1 MMDQAAQFLR
11 IVRSE
16 VLESIY
22 LLAKRD
28 CKIHLQAQGSRGS
41 RRNRILYLIKPC
53 PRINSGFQFR
63 RCFEKDQWTLLKN
76 KGERKMTAKNGNRLQ
91 HHLTAVKEGKR
102 CFENAFE
109 SIARMILESEIE
121 KVVVNGRTTYDFTIF
136 RTGKKHIIGIYDE
149 INSFVSFVK
158 DAAEGG
164 SSKEMAFVLVGEPGN
179 GKTFFVEF
187 LCSMYRS
194 FLANEKNRKYTFR
207 FTNMDRLGSYGK
219 ISTIESQ
226 TYEDPMIL
234 AMNLFENPDDNKTFL
249 AKQIGFSDKEIEQ
262 LYDNYRPLGACSGY
276 MWNDIINLADG
287 NIDEMLKH
295 IEIIP
300 VPMTESLGTITG
312 KYPAKDKI
320 TSSAVDL
327 LGEESIQRLLH
338 ITDTNNPYRF
348 DLRRGALARVAGGGI
363 HFSDEVFKNKKDL
376 VQVYLGV
383 IQNRVI
389 EIDGYK
395 WPIDTLIVAT
405 SNNSEFNRFLSEK
418 EEAPIVD
425 RCRICYVSHNT
436 NYKLQENLT
445 SYAIGNEA
453 KTTLDRKDLHRDPNL
468 NYATSVAVVLTRL
481 PRSEKLTAIETMKL
495 SAGEVAGEKSIKTL
509 AEVIDTLN
517 QDPDITK
524 RFGQKGLGQRN
535 LGRAIQLLIESSET
549 NEGRCMFAYD
559 IYKTLERVVLDYVTE
574 VNDRAKYLEDLK
586 TAKGMYRERIMTE
599 MFNAYMD
606 EPFAIRKDVMNY
618 VNMIIGIDAE
628 NLGPDKMWKYKDPQ
642 TGELKALKVDER
654 YIKGVEERLGLKTE
668 EQRETFRT
676 SIRKIYGQKISVDP
690 NYDFMD
696 NLELVKAVTDVRLK
710 SDIAGAGSLIGAL
723 ANRTNEEN
731 QKLYDRMIDTMLNK
745 LNYCKTC
752 AQKTIEYFCTQED
765 EN

>member
-1 MMDQAAQFLR
+1 MEKLGNYGR
-11 IVRSE
+11 IK
-16 VLESIY
+16 L
-22 LLAKRD
+22 
-28 CKIHLQAQGSRGS
+28 
-41 RRNRILYLIKPC
+41 
-53 PRINSGFQFR
+53 
-63 RCFEKDQWTLLKN
+63 
-76 KGERKMTAKNGNRLQ
+76 
-91 HHLTAVKEGKR
+91 
-102 CFENAFE
+102 
-109 SIARMILESEIE
+109 
-121 KVVVNGRTTYDFTIF
+121 
-136 RTGKKHIIGIYDE
+136 
-149 INSFVSFVK
+149 
-158 DAAEGG
+158 
-164 SSKEMAFVLVGEPGN
+164 
-179 GKTFFVEF
+179 
-187 LCSMYRS
+187 
-194 FLANEKNRKYTFR
+194 
-207 FTNMDRLGSYGK
+207 
-219 ISTIESQ
+219 IESQ

-234 AMNLFENPDDNKTFL
+234 AMNLFENPDENKNFL
-249 AKQIGFSDKEIEQ
+249 AGEIGFDDRTIEQ
-262 LYDNYRPLGACSGY
+262 IYEDYRPLGACSGY
-276 MWNDIINLADG
+276 IWNDIRGYTDGDLDKMLAFVD
-287 NIDEMLKH
+287 
-295 IEIIP
+295 IIP
-300 VPMTESLGTITG
+300 VPLTESLGTVTG

-363 HFSDEVFKNKKDL
+363 HFADEIYKNKKDL

-383 IQNRVI
+383 IQNRNI

-405 SNNSEFNRFLSEK
+405 SNNSEFNRFLAEK

-436 NYKLQENLT
+436 NYKLQKDLT
-445 SYAIGNEA
+445 AYAVGNESR
-453 KTTLDRKDLHRDPNL
+453 TTLTREALHQDPNL
-468 NYATSVAVVLTRL
+468 NYAGSVAVVLTRL
-481 PRSEKLTAIETMKL
+481 PRSEKLTPIETMKL
-495 SAGEVAGEKSIKTL
+495 AAGEVAGEKSIKTL

-517 QDPDITK
+517 QEADITK

-535 LGRAIQLLIESSET
+535 MGRAIQLLTESSET
-549 NEGRCMFAYD
+549 NEGECMFAYD
-559 IYKTLERVVLDYVTE
+559 IFRALERVILDYVPE
-574 VNDRAKYLEDLK
+574 ANDRSKYLEDLK
-586 TAKGMYRERIMTE
+586 IAKGLYRERIMTE

-606 EPFAIRKDVMNY
+606 EPLAIRKDVMNY
-618 VNMIIGIDAE
+618 VNMIIGVDAE

-642 TGELKALKVDER
+642 TGELRALKIDER
-654 YIKGVEERLGLKTE
+654 FIKSVEERLGLKTE

-731 QKLYDRMIDTMLNK
+731 QKLYDRMVSTMLNK
-745 LNYCKTC
+745 LGYCRTC

>member
-1 MMDQAAQFLR
+1 M
-11 IVRSE
+11 E
-16 VLESIY
+16 E
-22 LLAKRD
+22 
-28 CKIHLQAQGSRGS
+28 
-41 RRNRILYLIKPC
+41 NR
-53 PRINSGFQFR
+53 
-63 RCFEKDQWTLLKN
+63 E
-76 KGERKMTAKNGNRLQ
+76 RLQ
-91 HHLTAVKEGKR
+91 DHLAAVKEGNR
-102 CFENAFE
+102 RFENAFQGVT
-109 SIARMILESEIE
+109 RMILESPIE
-121 KVVVNGRTTYDFTIF
+121 KVVVNGKTTYDFAIF
-136 RTGKKHIIGIYDE
+136 RSGRKHIIGMYDE
-149 INSFVSFVK
+149 LNSFVSYVK

-179 GKTFFVEF
+179 GKTFFVDFLCMKYREF
-187 LCSMYRS
+187 LSQ
-194 FLANEKNRKYTFR
+194 AKNRKYTFR
-207 FTNMDRLGSYGK
+207 FTDIDKLEGYGRLK
-219 ISTIESQ
+219 VIESQ

-234 AMNLFENPDDNKTFL
+234 AMNLFEDTDETKRYL
-249 AKQIGFSDKEIEQ
+249 EEKAGFSDEEREQ
-262 LYDNYRPLGACSGY
+262 LYENYRPLGACSGY
-276 MWNDIINLADG
+276 IWNDIRTQTGGDMAD
-287 NIDEMLKH
+287 MLKFV
-295 IEIIP
+295 EIVP
-300 VPMTESLGTITG
+300 VPLTESLGTITG

-363 HFSDEVFKNKKDL
+363 HFSDEIYKNKKDL

-383 IQNRVI
+383 IQNRTI

-395 WPIDTLIVAT
+395 WPIDSLILAT
-405 SNNSEFNRFLSEK
+405 SNNNEFYRFLAEK

-436 NYKLQENLT
+436 NYKLQKDLT
-445 SYAIGNEA
+445 AYAIGSEA
-453 KTTLDRKDLHRDPNL
+453 RTTLTKEKLHQDPNV
-468 NYATSVAVVLTRL
+468 NYAGSVAVVLTRL

-495 SAGEVAGEKSIKTL
+495 AAGEVAGEKSIKTL

-517 QDPDITK
+517 QDPQITN

-535 LGRAIQLLIESSET
+535 LGRALQLLIESSET
-549 NEGRCMFAYD
+549 NEGECMFAYD
-559 IYKTLERVVLDYVTE
+559 IFKALERIVLDYVSE
-574 VNDRAKYLEDLK
+574 ANDRIKYLEDLK
-586 TAKGMYRERIMTE
+586 TAKGLYRERIMTE

-618 VNMIIGIDAE
+618 VNMIIGADAE
-628 NLGPDKMWKYKDPQ
+628 SLGPDKMWKYKDPQ
-642 TGELKALKVDER
+642 TGELKALKIDER
-654 YIKGVEERLGLKTE
+654 FIKSVEERLQLKTE

-731 QKLYDRMIDTMLNK
+731 QKLYDRMIETMLDK
-745 LNYCKTC
+745 LGYCKTC

-765 EN
+765 EQ

>member
-1 MMDQAAQFLR
+1 MSNNANTLR
-11 IVRSE
+11 
-16 VLESIY
+16 
-22 LLAKRD
+22 
-28 CKIHLQAQGSRGS
+28 
-41 RRNRILYLIKPC
+41 
-53 PRINSGFQFR
+53 
-63 RCFEKDQWTLLKN
+63 
-76 KGERKMTAKNGNRLQ
+76 
-91 HHLTAVKEGKR
+91 HHLTEVKEGNR
-102 CFENAFE
+102 CFENAFQGV
-109 SIARMILESEIE
+109 SRMILDSDIT
-121 KVVVNGRTTYDFTIF
+121 KVVVNGKTTYDFSLF
-136 RTGKKHIIGIYDE
+136 REGPKHVIGIYDE
-149 INSFVSFVK
+149 INSFVSYVK

-179 GKTFFVEF
+179 GKTFLVDF
-187 LCSMYRS
+187 LSAKYRD
-194 FLANEKNRKYTFR
+194 FLSKEQNRKYTFK
-207 FTNMDRLGSYGK
+207 FLNLAKLENYGR
-219 ISTIESQ
+219 IATIESQ

-234 AMNLFENPDDNKTFL
+234 AMNLFEDSDQNREFL
-249 AKQIGFSDKEIEQ
+249 VKQIGFSDKEVEAV
-262 LYDNYRPLGACSGY
+262 YENYRPIGACSGY
-276 MWNDIINLADG
+276 IWNDIRNFTGGA
-287 NIDEMLKH
+287 IDEMLKF

-300 VPMTESLGTITG
+300 VPLTESLGTVTG

-320 TSSAVDL
+320 TSSSVDL

-363 HFSDEVFKNKKDL
+363 HFSDEIYKNKKDL

-383 IQNRVI
+383 IQNRSI

-405 SNNSEFNRFLSEK
+405 SNNSEFHRFLSEK

-436 NYKLQENLT
+436 NYKLQKDLT
-445 SYAIGNEA
+445 EYAIGSEA
-453 KTTLDRKDLHRDPNL
+453 RTTLTGENLHQDPNL
-468 NYATSVAVVLTRL
+468 NYATSIAVVLSRL
-481 PRSEKLTAIETMKL
+481 PRSEKLTPVETMKL

-517 QDPDITK
+517 QDPNIIN

-535 LGRAIQLLIESSET
+535 LGRAIQLSIESSET

-559 IYKTLERVVLDYVTE
+559 IFKALDRIILDYVTE
-574 VNDRAKYLEDLK
+574 ANDRTKYLEDLK
-586 TAKGMYRERIMTE
+586 TAKGLYRERIMTE

-628 NLGPDKMWKYKDPQ
+628 NLGPDKMWKYKNPQ
-642 TGELKALKVDER
+642 TGELKALKIDER
-654 YIKGVEERLGLKTE
+654 YINSVEERLGLKSE
-668 EQRETFRT
+668 EQRDSFRT
-676 SIRKIYGQKISVDP
+676 SIRKIYGQKISVNPD
-690 NYDFMD
+690 YDFMD

-731 QKLYDRMIDTMLNK
+731 QKLYDRMIDTMLEK
-745 LNYCKTC
+745 LGYCKTC

-765 EN
+765 EK

>member
-1 MMDQAAQFLR
+1 MATNTHSLIQ
-11 IVRSE
+11 
-16 VLESIY
+16 
-22 LLAKRD
+22 
-28 CKIHLQAQGSRGS
+28 HL
-41 RRNRILYLIKPC
+41 K
-53 PRINSGFQFR
+53 
-63 RCFEKDQWTLLKN
+63 
-76 KGERKMTAKNGNRLQ
+76 
-91 HHLTAVKEGKR
+91 AVKKGQR
-102 CFENAFE
+102 RFENAFQ
-109 SIARMILESEIE
+109 SVSRMILEGGIE
-121 KVVVNGRTTYDFTIF
+121 KITVNGKTTYDFRVF
-136 RTGKKHIIGIYDE
+136 RTGSKHVIGMYE
-149 INSFVSFVK
+149 EVNSFVSYVK

-187 LCSMYRS
+187 LAGRYRS
-194 FLANEKNRKYTFR
+194 FLSREENRKYSFR
-207 FTNMDRLGSYGK
+207 FKHLDQFGTYGR

-234 AMNLFENPDDNKTFL
+234 AMNLFELPDDNKTFL
-249 AKQIGFSDKEIEQ
+249 TREMGFSDREAEA
-262 LYDNYRPLGACSGY
+262 LLEAYRPLGACSGY
-276 MWNDIINLADG
+276 IWNDIRSHCGGDL
-287 NIDEMLKH
+287 ERMLSFV
-295 IEIIP
+295 EVIP
-300 VPMTESLGTITG
+300 VPLTESLGTVTG

-363 HFSDEVFKNKKDL
+363 HFSDEIFKNKKDL

-383 IQNRVI
+383 IQNRTI

-405 SNNSEFNRFLSEK
+405 SNNSEFHRFLSEK

-425 RCRICYVSHNT
+425 RCRLCYVSHNT
-436 NYKLQENLT
+436 NYKLQKDLT
-445 SYAIGNEA
+445 AYAVGSEA
-453 KTTLDRKDLHRDPNL
+453 RTTLTKESLHQDPNL
-468 NYATSVAVVLTRL
+468 NYAACVGVVLSRL
-481 PRSEKLTAIETMKL
+481 PRSEKLTPVETMKL
-495 SAGEVAGEKSIKTL
+495 AAGEVAGEKSIKTL

-517 QDPDITK
+517 QDPEIIN

-549 NEGRCMFAYD
+549 NEGQCMFAYD
-559 IYKTLERVVLDYVTE
+559 VFKALERIVLDYVTE
-574 VNDRAKYLEDLK
+574 ANDRAKYLEDIK
-586 TAKGMYRERIMTE
+586 TAKGLYRERIMTE

-642 TGELKALKVDER
+642 TGELKALKIDER
-654 YIKGVEERLGLKTE
+654 YVNSVEERLGLKTE
-668 EQRETFRT
+668 EQRESFRT

-731 QKLYDRMIDTMLNK
+731 QKLYDRMIGTMLNK
-745 LNYCKTC
+745 LGYCRTC

-765 EN
+765 EK

>member
-1 MMDQAAQFLR
+1 MA
-11 IVRSE
+11 
-16 VLESIY
+16 
-22 LLAKRD
+22 
-28 CKIHLQAQGSRGS
+28 
-41 RRNRILYLIKPC
+41 N
-53 PRINSGFQFR
+53 N
-63 RCFEKDQWTLLKN
+63 N
-76 KGERKMTAKNGNRLQ
+76 NGLH
-91 HHLTAVKEGKR
+91 HHLAAVKAGER
-102 CFENAFE
+102 CFENAFQGV
-109 SIARMILESEIE
+109 ARMILGSKIE
-121 KVVVNGRTTYDFTIF
+121 KVVVNGKTTYDFSIF
-136 RTGKKHIIGIYDE
+136 RTGAKHVIGMYDE
-149 INSFVSFVK
+149 INSFVSYVK

-164 SSKEMAFVLVGEPGN
+164 SSKEMAYVLVGEPGN

-187 LCSMYRS
+187 LCSRYRE
-194 FLANEKNRKYTFR
+194 FLTISKNRKYSFR
-207 FTNMDRLGSYGK
+207 FINMDKLGSYGRIK
-219 ISTIESQ
+219 AIESQ

-234 AMNLFENPDDNKTFL
+234 AMNLFESADENKEYL
-249 AKQIGFSDKEIEQ
+249 AKQIGFTGKEIEKF
-262 LYDNYRPLGACSGY
+262 YDNYRPLGACSGY
-276 MWNDIINLADG
+276 IWNDITNFTNG
-287 NIDEMLKH
+287 NIDEMLRFVELFK
-295 IEIIP
+295 
-300 VPMTESLGTITG
+300 VPLTESLGTITG

-348 DLRRGALARVAGGGI
+348 DLRRGALARVAGGGV
-363 HFSDEVFKNKKDL
+363 HFSDEIYKNKKDL

-383 IQNRVI
+383 IQNRNI
-389 EIDGYK
+389 EIDGFK
-395 WPIDTLIVAT
+395 WPIDTLIIAT
-405 SNNSEFNRFLSEK
+405 SNNSEFNRFIGEK

-425 RCRICYVSHNT
+425 RCRIGYVSHNT
-436 NYKLQENLT
+436 NYKLQKELT
-445 SYAIGNEA
+445 AYTIGNEA
-453 KTTLDRKDLHRDPNL
+453 RTTLTRQSLHQDPNM
-468 NYATSVAVVLTRL
+468 NYAASVAVVLSRL
-481 PRSEKLTAIETMKL
+481 PRSEKLTPVETMKL
-495 SAGEVAGEKSIKTL
+495 AAGEVAGEKSIKTL

-517 QDPDITK
+517 QDPDITR

-549 NEGRCMFAYD
+549 NEGECMFAYD
-559 IYKTLERVVLDYVTE
+559 IFKALERIILDYVPE
-574 VNDRAKYLEDLK
+574 ANDRAKYLEDLK
-586 TAKGMYRERIMTE
+586 TAKGLYRERIMTE

-606 EPFAIRKDVMNY
+606 EPLAIRKDVMNY

-654 YIKGVEERLGLKTE
+654 YIKSVEERLGLKTE

-676 SIRKIYGQKISVDP
+676 SVRKIYGQKLSVDP

-731 QKLYDRMIDTMLNK
+731 QKLYDRMIETMLKK
-745 LNYCKTC
+745 LGYCRTC

-765 EN
+765 EK

>member
-1 MMDQAAQFLR
+1 MSDNPKTLHH
-11 IVRSE
+11 
-16 VLESIY
+16 
-22 LLAKRD
+22 
-28 CKIHLQAQGSRGS
+28 HLQEVKQG
-41 RRNRILYLIKPC
+41 N
-53 PRINSGFQFR
+53 
-63 RCFEKDQWTLLKN
+63 
-76 KGERKMTAKNGNRLQ
+76 
-91 HHLTAVKEGKR
+91 R
-102 CFENAFE
+102 CFENAFQ
-109 SIARMILESEIE
+109 SVSRMILDSKIE
-121 KVVVNGRTTYDFTIF
+121 KVVVNGKTTYNFSIF
-136 RTGKKHIIGIYDE
+136 REGSKHVIGMYDE
-149 INSFVSFVK
+149 INSFVSYVK

-179 GKTFFVEF
+179 GKTFLVD
-187 LCSMYRS
+187 
-194 FLANEKNRKYTFR
+194 FLAAKYRAFLSEGKNRKYTFK
-207 FTNMDRLGSYGK
+207 FLNLDKVGDYGK
-219 ISTIESQ
+219 IKIIESQ

-234 AMNLFENPDDNKTFL
+234 AMSLFENPAQNKEFL
-249 AKQIGFSDKEIEQ
+249 AKQIGFSDTEIET
-262 LYDNYRPLGACSGY
+262 LYENYRPLGACSSYIFG
-276 MWNDIINLADG
+276 DIRNYTDG
-287 NIDEMLKH
+287 DMDEMLKYV
-295 IEIIP
+295 EISP
-300 VPMTESLGTITG
+300 VPLTESLGTVTG

-320 TSSAVDL
+320 TSSSVDL

-338 ITDTNNPYRF
+338 ISDTNNPYRF

-363 HFSDEVFKNKKDL
+363 HFSDEIYKNKKDL

-383 IQNRVI
+383 IQNRSI

-405 SNNSEFNRFLSEK
+405 SNNSEFHRFLSEK

-436 NYKLQENLT
+436 NYKLQRELT
-445 SYAIGNEA
+445 GYAIGSETR
-453 KTTLDRKDLHRDPNL
+453 TTLNGENLHQDPNL
-468 NYATSVAVVLTRL
+468 NYASSIAVVLSRL
-481 PRSEKLTAIETMKL
+481 PRSEKLTPVETMKL

-517 QDPDITK
+517 QDPEIIN

-535 LGRAIQLLIESSET
+535 LGRAIQLSIESSET
-549 NEGRCMFAYD
+549 NEGECMFAYD
-559 IYKTLERVVLDYVTE
+559 IFKALDRIILDYVTDA
-574 VNDRAKYLEDLK
+574 NDRTKYLEDLK
-586 TAKGMYRERIMTE
+586 IAKGLYRERIMTE

-642 TGELKALKVDER
+642 TAELKALKIDER
-654 YIKGVEERLGLKTE
+654 YINSVEERLGLKTE
-668 EQRETFRT
+668 EQRESFRT
-676 SIRKIYGQKISVDP
+676 SIRKIYGQKLSVDP
-690 NYDFMD
+690 DYDFMD

-731 QKLYDRMIDTMLNK
+731 QKLYDRMIATMLEK
-745 LNYCKTC
+745 LGYCRTC

-765 EN
+765 ER

>member
-1 MMDQAAQFLR
+1 MPT
-11 IVRSE
+11 STH
-16 VLESIY
+16 S
-22 LLAKRD
+22 
-28 CKIHLQAQGSRGS
+28 
-41 RRNRILYLIKPC
+41 LIQHIKAV
-53 PRINSGFQFR
+53 
-63 RCFEKDQWTLLKN
+63 K
-76 KGERKMTAKNGNRLQ
+76 KGERR
-91 HHLTAVKEGKR
+91 
-102 CFENAFE
+102 FENAFQ
-109 SIARMILESEIE
+109 SVSRMIFEGGIE
-121 KVVVNGRTTYDFTIF
+121 KIIVNGKTTYDFRVF
-136 RTGKKHIIGIYDE
+136 RTGPKHVIGMYE
-149 INSFVSFVK
+149 EVNSFVSYVK

-187 LCSMYRS
+187 LSGRYRS
-194 FLANEKNRKYTFR
+194 FLSREENRKYSFR
-207 FTNMDRLGSYGK
+207 FQHLDQFGSYGR
-219 ISTIESQ
+219 ISAIESQ

-234 AMNLFENPDDNKTFL
+234 AMNLFDLPDDNKTFL
-249 AKQIGFSDKEIEQ
+249 TREMGFSEPEAEALFDA
-262 LYDNYRPLGACSGY
+262 YRPLGACSGY
-276 MWNDIINLADG
+276 IWNDIRSHCAGDLERMLAFV
-287 NIDEMLKH
+287 EV
-295 IEIIP
+295 IP
-300 VPMTESLGTITG
+300 VPLTESLGTVTG

-363 HFSDEVFKNKKDL
+363 HFSDEIFKNKKDL

-383 IQNRVI
+383 IQNRSI

-405 SNNSEFNRFLSEK
+405 SNNSEFHRFLSEK

-425 RCRICYVSHNT
+425 RCRLCYVSHNT
-436 NYKLQENLT
+436 NYKLQKELT
-445 SYAIGNEA
+445 GYAVGSEA
-453 KTTLDRKDLHRDPNL
+453 RTTLTKESLHQDPNL
-468 NYATSVAVVLTRL
+468 NYAACVGVVLSRL
-481 PRSEKLTAIETMKL
+481 PRSEKLTPVETMKL
-495 SAGEVAGEKSIKTL
+495 AAGEVAGEKSIKTL

-517 QDPDITK
+517 QDPEIIN

-549 NEGRCMFAYD
+549 NEGQCMFAYD
-559 IYKTLERVVLDYVTE
+559 VFKALERIVLDYVSE
-574 VNDRAKYLEDLK
+574 ANDRAKYLEDIK
-586 TAKGMYRERIMTE
+586 TAKGLYRERIMTE

-642 TGELKALKVDER
+642 TGELKALKIDER
-654 YIKGVEERLGLKTE
+654 YVNSVEERLGLKTE
-668 EQRETFRT
+668 EQRESFRT
-676 SIRKIYGQKISVDP
+676 SIRKIYGQKISIDP

-731 QKLYDRMIDTMLNK
+731 QKLYDRMIGTMLNK
-745 LNYCKTC
+745 LGYCRTC

-765 EN
+765 EK

>member
-1 MMDQAAQFLR
+1 MVKNNTSALHQ
-11 IVRSE
+11 
-16 VLESIY
+16 
-22 LLAKRD
+22 
-28 CKIHLQAQGSRGS
+28 HLV
-41 RRNRILYLIKPC
+41 
-53 PRINSGFQFR
+53 
-63 RCFEKDQWTLLKN
+63 E
-76 KGERKMTAKNGNRLQ
+76 
-91 HHLTAVKEGKR
+91 VKEGTR
-102 CFENAFE
+102 CFENAFQGV
-109 SIARMILESEIE
+109 ARMILDSDIQ
-121 KVVVNGRTTYDFTIF
+121 KVVVNGKTTYDFSIF
-136 RTGKKHIIGIYDE
+136 RSGKKHIIGMYDE
-149 INSFVSFVK
+149 INSFVSYVK
-158 DAAEGG
+158 DAAENG

-179 GKTFFVEF
+179 GKTFLVDF
-187 LCSMYRS
+187 LCSKYRE
-194 FLANEKNRKYTFR
+194 FLSQEINRKYSFR
-207 FTNMDRLGSYGK
+207 FIGMDQIGGYGK

-234 AMNLFENPDDNKTFL
+234 GMNITDEPDKNREFL
-249 AKQIGFSDKEIEQ
+249 SKEIGFSDNEIET
-262 LYDNYRPLGACSGY
+262 LWGDFRPLGACSAFIWDSIKNYTNG
-276 MWNDIINLADG
+276 DLAK
-287 NIDEMLKH
+287 MLEF
-295 IEIIP
+295 IQIIP
-300 VPMTESLGTITG
+300 VPMTESLGTVTG
-312 KYPAKDKI
+312 KYAAKDKI

-338 ITDTNNPYRF
+338 ITETNNPYRF
-348 DLRRGALARVAGGGI
+348 DLRRGALARVAGGGV
-363 HFSDEVFKNKKDL
+363 HFSDEIFKNKKDL

-383 IQNRVI
+383 IQNRNI

-395 WPIDTLIVAT
+395 WPIDTLIIAT
-405 SNNSEFNRFLSEK
+405 SNNSEFNRFLAEK

-436 NYKLQENLT
+436 NYKLQKDLT
-445 SYAIGNEA
+445 IYAIGNETR
-453 KTTLDRKDLHRDPNL
+453 TTLDREYLHQDPNL
-468 NYATSVAVVLTRL
+468 NHAASVTVVLTRL
-481 PRSEKLTAIETMKL
+481 ARSEKLTPIETMKL
-495 SAGEVAGEKSIKTL
+495 AAGEVAGEKSIKTL

-517 QDPDITK
+517 QNPDITK

-535 LGRAIQLLIESSET
+535 LGRAIQLLNESSET

-559 IYKTLERVVLDYVTE
+559 IFKALERIILDYVTDA
-574 VNDRAKYLEDLK
+574 NDRAKYLEDLK
-586 TAKGMYRERIMTE
+586 TAKGLYRERIMTE

-606 EPFAIRKDVMNY
+606 EPLAIRKDVMSY

-642 TGELKALKVDER
+642 SGELRALKIDER
-654 YIKGVEERLGLKTE
+654 YINSVEDRLGLKTT

-690 NYDFMD
+690 DYDFMD

-731 QKLYDRMIDTMLNK
+731 QKLYDRMVDTMLNK
-745 LNYCKTC
+745 LGYCKTC

>member
-1 MMDQAAQFLR
+1 MTT
-11 IVRSE
+11 
-16 VLESIY
+16 
-22 LLAKRD
+22 
-28 CKIHLQAQGSRGS
+28 
-41 RRNRILYLIKPC
+41 NP
-53 PRINSGFQFR
+53 N
-63 RCFEKDQWTLLKN
+63 TLH
-76 KGERKMTAKNGNRLQ
+76 
-91 HHLTAVKEGKR
+91 HHLTAVREGMR
-102 CFENAFE
+102 CFENAFQ
-109 SIARMILESEIE
+109 SVSRMILESNIE
-121 KVVVNGRTTYDFTIF
+121 KVVVNGKTTYDFSIF
-136 RTGKKHIIGIYDE
+136 RNGPKHVIGMYDE
-149 INSFVSFVK
+149 INSFVSYVK

-179 GKTFFVEF
+179 GKTFFVEY
-187 LCSMYRS
+187 LASKYRS
-194 FLANEKNRKYTFR
+194 FLSIEGNRKYTFK
-207 FTNMDRLGSYGK
+207 FLNLDKIGNYGK
-219 ISTIESQ
+219 IKTIESQ

-234 AMNLFENPDDNKTFL
+234 AMNLFENPEENKTYL
-249 AKQIGFSDKEIEQ
+249 AKQLGFSDSQIEAT
-262 LYDNYRPLGACSGY
+262 YENYRPLGACSGY
-276 MWNDIINLADG
+276 IWSDIRNFSNGD
-287 NIDEMLKH
+287 IDEMLNF

-300 VPMTESLGTITG
+300 VPLTESLGTVTG

-363 HFSDEVFKNKKDL
+363 HFSDEIYKNKKDL

-383 IQNRVI
+383 IQNRNI

-405 SNNSEFNRFLSEK
+405 SNNSEFHRFLSEK

-436 NYKLQENLT
+436 NYKLQKDLT
-445 SYAIGNEA
+445 AYTIGSEA
-453 KTTLDRKDLHRDPNL
+453 RTTLTRETLHQDPNL
-468 NYATSVAVVLTRL
+468 NYAASVAAVLTRL
-481 PRSEKLTAIETMKL
+481 PRSEKLTPVETMKL
-495 SAGEVAGEKSIKTL
+495 AAGEVAGEKSIKTL

-517 QDPDITK
+517 QDPEIIN

-535 LGRAIQLLIESSET
+535 LGRSIQLMIESSET
-549 NEGRCMFAYD
+549 NEGKCMFAYD
-559 IYKTLERVVLDYVTE
+559 VFKALDRIILDYVTE
-574 VNDRAKYLEDLK
+574 ANDRAKYLEDLK
-586 TAKGMYRERIMTE
+586 TAKGLYRERIMTE

-606 EPFAIRKDVMNY
+606 EPLAIRKDVMNY

-642 TGELKALKVDER
+642 TAQLKALKIDER
-654 YIKGVEERLGLKTE
+654 YINSVEERLGLKTE
-668 EQRETFRT
+668 EQRESFRT

-690 NYDFMD
+690 DYDFMD

-731 QKLYDRMIDTMLNK
+731 QKLYDRMIETMLSK
-745 LNYCKTC
+745 LGYCKTC

-765 EN
+765 EK

>member
-1 MMDQAAQFLR
+1 MPNNSSTLHQHMAA
-11 IVRSE
+11 V
-16 VLESIY
+16 
-22 LLAKRD
+22 
-28 CKIHLQAQGSRGS
+28 
-41 RRNRILYLIKPC
+41 
-53 PRINSGFQFR
+53 
-63 RCFEKDQWTLLKN
+63 KD
-76 KGERKMTAKNGNRLQ
+76 GERR
-91 HHLTAVKEGKR
+91 
-102 CFENAFE
+102 FENAFQGV
-109 SIARMILESEIE
+109 SRMVLESEIE
-121 KVVVNGRTTYDFTIF
+121 KVVVNGKTTYDFKIF
-136 RTGKKHIIGIYDE
+136 RNGPKHVIGMYDE
-149 INSFVSFVK
+149 INSFVSYVK

-179 GKTFFVEF
+179 GKTFLVEF
-187 LCSMYRS
+187 LAGKYRN
-194 FLANEKNRKYTFR
+194 FLSHAKNRKYTFK
-207 FTNMDRLGSYGK
+207 FLNLDKIGNYGR

-234 AMNLFENPDDNKTFL
+234 GMNLFDDSDENKAFL
-249 AKQIGFSDKEIEQ
+249 AKQVGFSDEDIEK
-262 LYDNYRPLGACSGY
+262 LYENYRPLGACSGY
-276 MWNDIINLADG
+276 IWNDIRNHCGGNLED
-287 NIDEMLKH
+287 MLKF
-295 IEIIP
+295 IEVTP
-300 VPMTESLGTITG
+300 VPLTESLGTVTG

-363 HFSDEVFKNKKDL
+363 HFSDEIYKNKKDL

-383 IQNRVI
+383 IQNRNI
-389 EIDGYK
+389 EIDGFK

-405 SNNSEFNRFLSEK
+405 SNNSEFHRFLAEK

-436 NYKLQENLT
+436 NYKLQKELT
-445 SYAIGNEA
+445 AYAIGSETR
-453 KTTLDRKDLHRDPNL
+453 TTLTRENLHQDPNL
-468 NYATSVAVVLTRL
+468 NYAASVASVLSRL
-481 PRSEKLTAIETMKL
+481 PRSEKLTPVETMKL
-495 SAGEVAGEKSIKTL
+495 AAGEVAGEKSIKTL

-517 QDPDITK
+517 QDPEIIN

-559 IYKTLERVVLDYVTE
+559 IFKALERIVLDYVTE
-574 VNDRAKYLEDLK
+574 ANDRAKYLEDLK
-586 TAKGMYRERIMTE
+586 TAKGLYRERIMTE

-606 EPFAIRKDVMNY
+606 EPYAIRKDVMNY

-642 TGELKALKVDER
+642 TGDLKALKIDER
-654 YIKGVEERLGLKTE
+654 YINSVEERLGLKTE
-668 EQRETFRT
+668 EQRESFRT

-690 NYDFMD
+690 DYDFMD

-731 QKLYDRMIDTMLNK
+731 QKLYDRMIETMLNK
-745 LNYCKTC
+745 LGYCRTC

-765 EN
+765 EK

>member
-1 MMDQAAQFLR
+1 MSD
-11 IVRSE
+11 
-16 VLESIY
+16 
-22 LLAKRD
+22 
-28 CKIHLQAQGSRGS
+28 
-41 RRNRILYLIKPC
+41 
-53 PRINSGFQFR
+53 NS
-63 RCFEKDQWTLLKN
+63 KSLH
-76 KGERKMTAKNGNRLQ
+76 
-91 HHLTAVKEGKR
+91 HHLTEVKQGKR
-102 CFENAFE
+102 RFENAFQGV
-109 SIARMILESEIE
+109 SRMILESTID
-121 KVVVNGRTTYDFTIF
+121 KVVVNGKTTYDFSIF
-136 RTGKKHIIGIYDE
+136 REGSKHVIGMYDE
-149 INSFVSFVK
+149 INSFVSYVK
-158 DAAEGG
+158 DASEGG

-179 GKTFFVEF
+179 GKTFLVEF
-187 LCSMYRS
+187 LAAKYRA
-194 FLANEKNRKYTFR
+194 FLSIDKNRKYTFKYL
-207 FTNMDRLGSYGK
+207 NLEKVGDYGK
-219 ISTIESQ
+219 IKTIESQ

-234 AMNLFENPDDNKTFL
+234 AMSLFENPDQNKEYL
-249 AKQIGFSDKEIEQ
+249 AKQIGFSDKEIDV
-262 LYDNYRPLGACSGY
+262 LYENYRPLGACSSY
-276 MWNDIINLADG
+276 ILNDIRNYTNGD
-287 NIDEMLKH
+287 IDEILKFV
-295 IEIIP
+295 EITP
-300 VPMTESLGTITG
+300 VPLTESLGTITG

-320 TSSAVDL
+320 TSSSVDL

-363 HFSDEVFKNKKDL
+363 HFSDEIYKNKKDL

-383 IQNRVI
+383 IQNRSI

-405 SNNSEFNRFLSEK
+405 SNNSEFHRFLSEK

-436 NYKLQENLT
+436 NYKLQRDLT
-445 SYAIGNEA
+445 AYAIGSETR
-453 KTTLDRKDLHRDPNL
+453 TTLTKEDLHQDPNL
-468 NYATSVAVVLTRL
+468 NYAASIAVVLSRL
-481 PRSEKLTAIETMKL
+481 PRSEKLTPVETMKL
-495 SAGEVAGEKSIKTL
+495 AAGEVAGEKSIKTL

-517 QDPDITK
+517 QDPEIIN

-549 NEGRCMFAYD
+549 NEGECMFAYD
-559 IYKTLERVVLDYVTE
+559 IFKSLDRIILDYVTE
-574 VNDRAKYLEDLK
+574 ANDRTKYLEDLK
-586 TAKGMYRERIMTE
+586 TAKGLYRERIMTE

-606 EPFAIRKDVMNY
+606 EPYAIRKDVMNY

-642 TGELKALKVDER
+642 TAELKALKIDER
-654 YIKGVEERLGLKTE
+654 YINSVEERLGLKSE
-668 EQRETFRT
+668 EQRESFRT

-690 NYDFMD
+690 DYDFMD

-731 QKLYDRMIDTMLNK
+731 QKLYDRMIATMLEK
-745 LNYCKTC
+745 LGYCRTC

-765 EN
+765 EQ

>member
-1 MMDQAAQFLR
+1 M
-11 IVRSE
+11 SNH
-16 VLESIY
+16 S
-22 LLAKRD
+22 
-28 CKIHLQAQGSRGS
+28 
-41 RRNRILYLIKPC
+41 N
-53 PRINSGFQFR
+53 
-63 RCFEKDQWTLLKN
+63 TLH
-76 KGERKMTAKNGNRLQ
+76 
-91 HHLTAVKEGKR
+91 HHLKEIKEGQR
-102 CFENAFE
+102 HFENAFQ
-109 SIARMILESEIE
+109 SVSRMILGSTIE
-121 KVVVNGRTTYDFTIF
+121 KVVVNGKTTYDFSIF
-136 RTGKKHIIGIYDE
+136 REGSKHVIGMYDE
-149 INSFVSFVK
+149 INSFVSYVK

-179 GKTFFVEF
+179 GKTFLVEF
-187 LCSMYRS
+187 LAGKYRS
-194 FLANEKNRKYTFR
+194 FLSKENNRKYTFR
-207 FTNMDRLGSYGK
+207 FLNLADIGNYGK
-219 ISTIESQ
+219 INIIESQ

-234 AMNLFENPDDNKTFL
+234 AMNLFENPDENKEYL
-249 AKQIGFSDKEIEQ
+249 AKQIGFSDKEIET
-262 LYDNYRPLGACSGY
+262 LYENYRPLGACSSY
-276 MWNDIINLADG
+276 IWNDIRNFTGGA
-287 NIDEMLKH
+287 IDDMLKLV
-295 IEIIP
+295 EITT
-300 VPMTESLGTITG
+300 VPLTESLGTVTG

-363 HFSDEVFKNKKDL
+363 HFSDEIYKNKKDL

-383 IQNRVI
+383 IQNRSI

-405 SNNSEFNRFLSEK
+405 SNNSEFHRFLSEK

-436 NYKLQENLT
+436 NYKLQKDLT
-445 SYAIGNEA
+445 TYALGSETR
-453 KTTLDRKDLHRDPNL
+453 TTLTKESLHQDPNL
-468 NYATSVAVVLTRL
+468 NYAASVAAVLSRL
-481 PRSEKLTAIETMKL
+481 PRSEKLTPVETMKL
-495 SAGEVAGEKSIKTL
+495 AAGEVAGEKSIKTL

-517 QDPDITK
+517 QDPEIIN

-535 LGRAIQLLIESSET
+535 LGRSIQLLIESSET
-549 NEGRCMFAYD
+549 NEGECMFAYD
-559 IYKTLERVVLDYVTE
+559 IFRALERIILDYVTE
-574 VNDRAKYLEDLK
+574 ANDRTKYLEDLK

-606 EPFAIRKDVMNY
+606 EPLAIRKDVMNY

-628 NLGPDKMWKYKDPQ
+628 NLGQDKMWKYKDPQ
-642 TGELKALKVDER
+642 SGELKALKIDER
-654 YIKGVEERLGLKTE
+654 YINSVEERLGLKTE
-668 EQRETFRT
+668 EQRESFRT

-690 NYDFMD
+690 DYDFMD

-745 LNYCKTC
+745 LGYCRTC
-752 AQKTIEYFCTQED
+752 AQK
-765 EN
+765 